1 MEGGVVSRVPSEVE
15 GRLEISLDEEPTPS
29 IIVSFHGFIQ
39 LDWAHYLISIYYI
52 FVEQLSFVDFS

>member
-39 LDWAHYLISIYYI
+39 LD
-52 FVEQLSFVDFS
+52 